1 MEKLILSIR
10 QTEALNKVSKN
21 LKVDTAKESDATMW
35 SHLEYA
41 TDYCEN
47 IEENLNAITE
57 AIDRAKYEFSNRYYG
72 ELPKHLVETPE
83 LFHKLKRLIKDAEDE
98 LARAVK
104 EFENAAQKTNISF
117 LFPDEKLKEIIEEY
131 EAEYD
136 NYDYEFRNGDIYIIF
151 TNYDFDEDENYEICI
166 ATNAEYE
173 HEEKLVEDYINEL
186 LSSR

>member
-21 LKVDTAKESDATMW
+21 LKLDSTKENDATMW

-47 IEENLNAITE
+47 IEKNLDAITE
-57 AIDRAKYEFSNRYYG
+57 AIDRAKHDFANRYYG
-72 ELPKHLVETPE
+72 ELPKQLVETPE
-83 LFHKLKRLIKDAEDE
+83 LFHKLKCLIKNAEDE

-104 EFENAAQKTNISF
+104 EFENAAQKTNIRF
-117 LFPDEKLKEIIEEY
+117 VFPDEKLKEMVEEH

-136 NYDYEFRNGDIYIIF
+136 NYDYEFRNGDIYLVF
-151 TNYDFDEDENYEICI
+151 TNYDFDEDETYEICI

-173 HEEKLVEDYINEL
+173 YEEKLVEDYINEL
-186 LSSR
+186 LGSR